1 MSTWFHK
8 THAEARRVLDMDA
21 ADIASLPA
29 IWRYTSALFRFF
41 WRVLSRFVDDHCI
54 QRASALGYA
63 TLLAIVP
70 LLVLAF
76 SVFAGFQVFESYADK
91 MTDWVLQNFVATSQD
106 TLKVYL
112 GSVTDKTGALSAF
125 GIIGLLFT
133 ITALLN
139 TVEEAFNDIWRV
151 TKARP
156 LLTKF
161 FIFWSLLTLSPI
173 LMGASISIT
182 SYFAA
187 LPVFQ
192 GVAEGASTLQHI
204 PFVVPWLISTAAMT
218 TLYKLLP
225 NTNVPF
231 FHAIVGGMVAGA
243 LFETSKFGFTFYV
256 TEIADY
262 KKVYGALGT
271 LPVFLL
277 WLYLVWVVVLIGA
290 EVAFCS
296 QHPEKSKRH
305 GAWLLRPGVRNFY
318 QHLILLRA
326 AQAFDQGQAL
336 TIKMIAEETKLGNS
350 MLRIW
355 FEELAE
361 KGLLHRLAEPE
372 NEWIVAKSSATLH
385 LYAIHHTLNGTSM
398 EIPENYVNT
407 ALGHTLS
414 GVHSRMQ
421 RQQAEY
427 LGDITLQQL
436 VQKEQADYS
445 ERGDINAKPS

>member
-1 MSTWFHK
+1 MGNWFSQ
-8 THAEARRVLDMDA
+8 THQHIRRILDMDA

-29 IWRYTSALFRFF
+29 MWRYTSATFRFC
-41 WRVLSRFVDDHCI
+41 WRVLGRFIDDHCI

-91 MTDWVLQNFVATSQD
+91 ATDWVLQNFVATSQD
-106 TLKVYL
+106 TLKTYL

-133 ITALLN
+133 VTALLN

-151 TKARP
+151 TTPRP

-187 LPVFQ
+187 LPVLRDM
-192 GVAEGASTLQHI
+192 AEGASTLQHI
-204 PFVVPWLISTAAMT
+204 PFIVPWLISTAAMT

-231 FHAIVGGMVAGA
+231 SHAIIGGMVAGA

-256 TEIADY
+256 TEMANY

-305 GAWLLRPGVRNFY
+305 GAWLLRPSVRHFY

-326 AQAFDQGQAL
+326 AQAFEQGETL
-336 TIKMIAEETKLGNS
+336 TITMIAKETGLGKS
-350 MLRIW
+350 MLKIW
-355 FEELAE
+355 FEEMEE
-361 KGLLHRLAEPE
+361 KGLLRLLAGEKS
-372 NEWIVAKSSATLH
+372 EWVSARNPAILH
-385 LYAIHHTLNGTSM
+385 LYDVHQQLNGASLEVPDT
-398 EIPENYVNT
+398 YVNT
-407 ALGHTLS
+407 ALGRTLS
-414 GVHSRMQ
+414 GVHFRMQ
-421 RQQAEY
+421 REQSEY

-436 VQKEQADYS
+436 MNKDQADYTGH
-445 ERGDINAKPS
+445 GDIDVKQP

>member
-1 MSTWFHK
+1 MASWLHQ
-8 THAEARRVLDMDA
+8 THATARRVLDMDA
-21 ADIASLPA
+21 ADLASLPA
-29 IWRYTSALFRFF
+29 IWRYTSAIFRFS
-41 WRVLSRFVDDHCI
+41 WRVLARFVDDHCI

-106 TLKVYL
+106 TLKAYL

-133 ITALLN
+133 VTALLN

-151 TKARP
+151 TTPRP

-187 LPVFQ
+187 LPVLRD
-192 GVAEGASTLQHI
+192 VAQGASSLQHI

-231 FHAIVGGMVAGA
+231 SHAIIGGMVAGA
-243 LFETSKFGFTFYV
+243 LFESSKFGFTFYV
-256 TEIADY
+256 TEMANY

-305 GAWLLRPGVRNFY
+305 GAWLLRDGVRNFY
-318 QHLILLRA
+318 QHLIVLRA
-326 AQAFDQGQAL
+326 AEAFDQGNTL
-336 TIKMIAEETKLGNS
+336 TINTLAKETKLGRT
-350 MLRIW
+350 MLQTW
-355 FEELAE
+355 CEDLEQ
-361 KGLLHRLAEPE
+361 KGLLRRLAEGE
-372 NEWIVAKSSATLH
+372 HEWIIAKNAAILH
-385 LYAIHHTLNGTSM
+385 LYDLHHILNGSTM
-398 EIPENYVNT
+398 EIPEQYT
-407 ALGHTLS
+407 DTSFGRTLS
-414 GVHSRMQ
+414 GVHIRLQ
-421 RQQAEY
+421 REQIEC
-427 LGDITLQQL
+427 LGEITVQQL
-436 VQKEQADYS
+436 LEKDQG
-445 ERGDINAKPS
+445 ERRSIDAQPS